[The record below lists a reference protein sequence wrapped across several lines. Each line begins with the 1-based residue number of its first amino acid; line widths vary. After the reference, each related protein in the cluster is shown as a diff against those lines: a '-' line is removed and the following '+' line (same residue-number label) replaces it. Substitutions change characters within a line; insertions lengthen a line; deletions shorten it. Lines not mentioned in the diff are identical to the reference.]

1 MAEMKTFVF
10 AVSFIIIFAGLFIT
24 LPTDFL
30 GEGATPETP
39 VIPVNPNLLAD
50 FTDSKTYTQSNF
62 TFGIF
67 EYDLGTYS
75 WLAGVGIT
83 TEFSLAAKEYFLGF
97 WLGGL
102 SYCTFVSE
110 SGTDR
115 GITLSLS
122 EIATDAEEGEV
133 RYNLIFEDD
142 GNSAGG
148 FVIYWNSTLYSDPA
162 DAWTNNVLYLTHGV
176 GFTTDALSI
185 GSLLL
190 GLLFFQL
197 PEVPFL
203 INLFLAT
210 PLWACIIYLVWWFII
225 SMIPFLGGA

>member
-1 MAEMKTFVF
+1 MFII
-10 AVSFIIIFAGLFIT
+10 AVSFIIIFSGLFVTI
-24 LPTDFL
+24 PTDFL

-39 VIPVNPNLLAD
+39 VTPVNPNLLAD
-50 FTDSKTYTQSNF
+50 FTDSETYTQPNF
-62 TFGIF
+62 TLGIY
-67 EYDLGTYS
+67 EYALGDYN
-75 WLAGVGIT
+75 WLAGVGLT
-83 TEFSLAAKEYFLGF
+83 TEFSLAVKEYFFGL

-102 SYCTFVSE
+102 QYCTFVSDT
-110 SGTDR
+110 GTDR
-115 GITLSLS
+115 GTTLSLT
-122 EIATDAEEGEV
+122 EIASDAEDGEV

-142 GNSAGG
+142 GTSAGG

-162 DAWTNNVLYLTHGV
+162 DAWTNNVLYLTHGI

-203 INLFLAT
+203 INLLLAT
-210 PLWACIIYLVWWFII
+210 PLWASIIYLVWWFII

>member
-1 MAEMKTFVF
+1 MAEMKAFVI
-10 AVSFIIIFAGLFIT
+10 AASFIIIFSGLLVT

-30 GEGATPETP
+30 GDGATPEIP
-39 VIPVNPNLLAD
+39 VIPVNPNLLVD
-50 FTDSKTYTQSNF
+50 FTETATYTQTNF
-62 TFGIF
+62 TLGVC
-67 EYDLGTYS
+67 EYDLGDYS
-75 WLAGVGIT
+75 WLAGVGLT

-102 SYCTFVSE
+102 RYCTFISE
-110 SGTDR
+110 DGTDR
-115 GITLSLS
+115 GTTLSLT
-122 EIATDAEEGEV
+122 EIASDAEDGEV
-133 RYNLIFEDD
+133 RYNMIFQDD

-148 FVIYWNSTLYSDPA
+148 FVIYWNSTLYSNPA

-176 GFTTDALSI
+176 GFTTNALNI

-203 INLFLAT
+203 INLLLAT
-210 PLWACIIYLVWWFII
+210 ALWACIGYLVWWFII